1 MGRKKDRLE
10 RDEEQGRGRGKLLC
24 WGLEKDR
31 GVNGDR
37 GEARESK
44 GRGNDEKC
52 VVKEG
57 ILRTGSRNKNDFK
70 EEHFS
75 NIR

>member
-1 MGRKKDRLE
+1 M
-10 RDEEQGRGRGKLLC
+10 C

-44 GRGNDEKC
+44 GKGNDEKC
-52 VVKEG
+52 EVKD
-57 ILRTGSRNKNDFK
+57 K
-70 EEHFS
+70 
-75 NIR
+75 